1 MVISGN
7 YYGGSLALAALV
19 NYSERLRGG
28 VDFGGVTDF
37 IGFLSAA
44 LPYEQAGARAQ
55 FGDERDPDARASLR
69 RLSPLTNADRITRPV
84 LIVHG
89 RNDARVAAAQS
100 EQLLNTLR
108 SRGGVVWYLQAE
120 EGRVFQSRLNRDAYH
135 QAFAQ
140 FLESLR

>member
-1 MVISGN
+1 
-7 YYGGSLALAALV
+7 
-19 NYSERLRGG
+19 
-28 VDFGGVTDF
+28 
-37 IGFLSAA
+37 
-44 LPYEQAGARAQ
+44 
-55 FGDERDPDARASLR
+55 
-69 RLSPLTNADRITRPV
+69 V

-89 RNDARVAAAQS
+89 RNDARVVAAQS

-135 QAFAQ
+135 EAFAQ